1 MGRGQIMKLALQTVL
16 SGLFSLL
23 LLGVTL
29 FWPAGT
35 FHYWQAWVFIAVF
48 LATTMIPSI
57 GLAIRDPAALQR
69 RLHGG
74 PTAETRI
81 VQKIVIWAVTGS
93 AFAAFVLSAFDHR
106 FGWSSVPTA
115 VVILGNVL
123 VAVGILFAEAVVF
136 QNGFAG
142 ASIQVE
148 DEQPLVSTGLYGLV
162 RHPMYFGAV
171 LMMFGTP
178 LALGSYWALLV
189 SIVSIPIFGVRIAD
203 EEKMLRA
210 ELDGYDAYT
219 QKVRYRLVPY
229 VW

>member
-1 MGRGQIMKLALQTVL
+1 MKLALQTIASGVL
-16 SGLFSLL
+16 GLVFFAA
-23 LLGVTL
+23 TL

-48 LATTMIPSI
+48 MATTVVPSMY
-57 GLAIRDPAALQR
+57 LAVRDPAALQR

-93 AFAAFVLSAFDHR
+93 AVAAFVLSALDHR

-115 VVILGNVL
+115 VVVLGNVL
-123 VAVGILFAEAVVF
+123 VAVGLILAQTVVF
-136 QNGFAG
+136 QNSFAG

-148 DEQPLVSTGLYGLV
+148 DEQQLVSTGLYGLV

-189 SIVSIPIFGVRIAD
+189 SIVSIPVFGVRITD

-210 ELDGYDAYT
+210 ELDGYDEYT
-219 QKVRYRLVPY
+219 QKVRYRLLPY
-229 VW
+229 LW

>member
-1 MGRGQIMKLALQTVL
+1 MKLALQTIA
-16 SGLFSLL
+16 SGVVGLVFFAA
-23 LLGVTL
+23 TL

-48 LATTMIPSI
+48 MATTVVPSMY
-57 GLAIRDPAALQR
+57 LAVRDPAALQR

-93 AFAAFVLSAFDHR
+93 AIAAFVLSALDHR

-115 VVILGNVL
+115 VVVLGNVL
-123 VAVGILFAEAVVF
+123 VAVGLILAQTVVF
-136 QNGFAG
+136 QNSFAG

-148 DEQPLVSTGLYGLV
+148 DEQQLVSTGLYGLV

-189 SIVSIPIFGVRIAD
+189 SIVSIPVFGVRITD

-210 ELDGYDAYT
+210 ELDGYDEYT
-219 QKVRYRLVPY
+219 QKVRYRLLPY
-229 VW
+229 LW

>member
-1 MGRGQIMKLALQTVL
+1 MKLALQTIA
-16 SGLFSLL
+16 SGL
-23 LLGVTL
+23 LGLALFTVAL

-48 LATTMIPSI
+48 MASVMIPSI
-57 GLAIRDPAALQR
+57 YLAVRDPAALQR

-74 PTAETRI
+74 PAAETRI
-81 VQKIVIWAVTGS
+81 VQKIIMWAVTGS
-93 AFAAFVLSAFDHR
+93 AFGVFVLSAVDHR
-106 FGWSSVPTA
+106 FGWSSVPVP
-115 VVILGNVL
+115 VVILGNVV
-123 VAVGILFAEAVVF
+123 VAVGLILSQAVVF

-162 RHPMYFGAV
+162 RHPMYFGAL
-171 LMMFGTP
+171 LMMFATP

-189 SIVSIPIFGVRIAD
+189 SAASIPIFGMRIAD
-203 EEKMLRA
+203 EEKMLRT
-210 ELDGYDAYT
+210 ELDGYDEYAR
-219 QKVRYRLVPY
+219 KVRYRLVPY

>member
-1 MGRGQIMKLALQTVL
+1 MKLALQTIASGVL
-16 SGLFSLL
+16 GLAFFA
-23 LLGVTL
+23 VAL

-48 LATTMIPSI
+48 MATTMVPSI
-57 GLAIRDPAALQR
+57 YLAVRDPAALQR

-93 AFAAFVLSAFDHR
+93 AFAAFVLSALDHR

-123 VAVGILFAEAVVF
+123 VAIGLVLAQAVVF
-136 QNGFAG
+136 QNSFAG

-178 LALGSYWALLV
+178 PALGSYWALLV
-189 SIVSIPIFGVRIAD
+189 SIASIPIFGVRIAD
-203 EEKMLRA
+203 EEKMLRT
-210 ELDGYDAYT
+210 ELDGYDEYT
-219 QKVRYRLVPY
+219 RKVRYRLLPY

>member
-1 MGRGQIMKLALQTVL
+1 MKLALQTIASGVL
-16 SGLFSLL
+16 GLVFFAA
-23 LLGVTL
+23 TL

-48 LATTMIPSI
+48 MATTVVPSMY
-57 GLAIRDPAALQR
+57 LAVRDPAALQR

-93 AFAAFVLSAFDHR
+93 AIAAFVLSALDHR

-115 VVILGNVL
+115 VVVLGNVL
-123 VAVGILFAEAVVF
+123 VAVGLVLAQTVVF
-136 QNGFAG
+136 QNSFAG

-148 DEQPLVSTGLYGLV
+148 DEQQLVSTGLYGLV

-189 SIVSIPIFGVRIAD
+189 SIVSIPVFGVRITD

-210 ELDGYDAYT
+210 ELDGYDEYT
-219 QKVRYRLVPY
+219 QKVRYRLLPY
-229 VW
+229 LW

>member
-1 MGRGQIMKLALQTVL
+1 MKLALQTIASGVL
-16 SGLFSLL
+16 GLVFFAA
-23 LLGVTL
+23 TL

-48 LATTMIPSI
+48 MATTVVPSMY
-57 GLAIRDPAALQR
+57 LAVRDPAALQR

-93 AFAAFVLSAFDHR
+93 AIAAFVLSALDHR

-115 VVILGNVL
+115 VVVLGNVL
-123 VAVGILFAEAVVF
+123 VAVGLILAQTVVF
-136 QNGFAG
+136 QNSFAG

-148 DEQPLVSTGLYGLV
+148 DEQQLVSTGLYGLV

-189 SIVSIPIFGVRIAD
+189 SIVSIPVFGVRITD

-210 ELDGYDAYT
+210 ELDGYDEYT
-219 QKVRYRLVPY
+219 QKVRYRLLPY
-229 VW
+229 LW

>member
-1 MGRGQIMKLALQTVL
+1 MKLALQTIASGVL
-16 SGLFSLL
+16 GLALFA
-23 LLGVTL
+23 VTL

-48 LATTMIPSI
+48 MATTVVPSI
-57 GLAIRDPAALQR
+57 YLAVRDPAALQR

-74 PTAETRI
+74 PAAETRI
-81 VQKIVIWAVTGS
+81 VQKIIIWAVTGS
-93 AFAAFVLSAFDHR
+93 AFAAFVLSALDHR

-123 VAVGILFAEAVVF
+123 VAVGLILAQAVVF
-136 QNGFAG
+136 QNSFAG

-148 DEQPLVSTGLYGLV
+148 DDQPLVSTGLYGLV

-189 SIVSIPIFGVRIAD
+189 SIVSIPIFGARIAD

-210 ELDGYDAYT
+210 ELDGYDEYM
-219 QKVRYRLVPY
+219 QKVPYRLLPY

>member
-1 MGRGQIMKLALQTVL
+1 MKLALQTIA
-16 SGLFSLL
+16 SGVFGLALFA
-23 LLGVTL
+23 VTL

-48 LATTMIPSI
+48 MATTMVPSI
-57 GLAIRDPAALQR
+57 YLAVRDPAALQR

-81 VQKIVIWAVTGS
+81 VQKIIIWAVTGS
-93 AFAAFVLSAFDHR
+93 AFAAFVLSALDHR

-123 VAVGILFAEAVVF
+123 VAVGLILAQAVVF
-136 QNGFAG
+136 QNSFAG

-148 DEQPLVSTGLYGLV
+148 DDQPLVSTGLYGLV

-189 SIVSIPIFGVRIAD
+189 SIVSIPIFGARITD

-210 ELDGYDAYT
+210 ELDGYDEYM
-219 QKVRYRLVPY
+219 QKVPYRLLPY

>member
-1 MGRGQIMKLALQTVL
+1 MKLALQTIA
-16 SGLFSLL
+16 SGVFGLALFA
-23 LLGVTL
+23 VAL

-35 FHYWQAWVFIAVF
+35 FHYWQAWVFVAVF
-48 LATTMIPSI
+48 MATTMVPSI
-57 GLAIRDPAALQR
+57 YLAVRDPAALQR

-74 PTAETRI
+74 PTAETRL

-93 AFAAFVLSAFDHR
+93 AFAAFVLSALDHR
-106 FGWSSVPTA
+106 FGWSSVPVA
-115 VVILGNVL
+115 VVVLGNIL
-123 VAVGILFAEAVVF
+123 VAVGLILAQAVVF
-136 QNGFAG
+136 QNSFAG

-178 LALGSYWALLV
+178 LALGSYWGLLV
-189 SIVSIPIFGVRIAD
+189 SILAVPIFGVRIAD

-210 ELDGYDAYT
+210 ELAGYDEYT
-219 QKVRYRLVPY
+219 QKVRYRLLPY

>member
-1 MGRGQIMKLALQTVL
+1 MKLALQTFASGVL
-16 SGLFSLL
+16 GLVFFAA
-23 LLGVTL
+23 TL

-48 LATTMIPSI
+48 MATTVVPSMY
-57 GLAIRDPAALQR
+57 LAVRDPAALQR

-93 AFAAFVLSAFDHR
+93 AIAAFVLSALDHR

-115 VVILGNVL
+115 VVVLGNVL
-123 VAVGILFAEAVVF
+123 VAVGLILAQTVVF
-136 QNGFAG
+136 QNSFAG

-148 DEQPLVSTGLYGLV
+148 DEQQLVSTGLYGLV

-189 SIVSIPIFGVRIAD
+189 SIVSIPVFGIRITD

-210 ELDGYDAYT
+210 ELDGYDEYT
-219 QKVRYRLVPY
+219 QKVRYRLLPY
-229 VW
+229 LW

>member
-1 MGRGQIMKLALQTVL
+1 MKLALQTFASGVL
-16 SGLFSLL
+16 GLVFFAA
-23 LLGVTL
+23 TL

-48 LATTMIPSI
+48 MATTVVPSMY
-57 GLAIRDPAALQR
+57 LAVRDPAALQR

-93 AFAAFVLSAFDHR
+93 AIAAFVLSALDHR

-115 VVILGNVL
+115 VVVLGNVL
-123 VAVGILFAEAVVF
+123 VAVGLVLAQTVVF
-136 QNGFAG
+136 QNSFAG

-148 DEQPLVSTGLYGLV
+148 DEQQLVSTGLYGLV

-189 SIVSIPIFGVRIAD
+189 SIVSIPVFGVRITD

-210 ELDGYDAYT
+210 ELAGYDEYT
-219 QKVRYRLVPY
+219 QKVRYRLLPY
-229 VW
+229 LW

>member
-1 MGRGQIMKLALQTVL
+1 MKLALQTIA
-16 SGLFSLL
+16 SGLFGLAL
-23 LLGVTL
+23 FAVAL

-35 FHYWQAWVFIAVF
+35 FHYWQAWVFVAVF
-48 LATTMIPSI
+48 MATTVAPSI
-57 GLAIRDPAALQR
+57 YLAVRDPAALQR

-81 VQKIVIWAVTGS
+81 VQKIVIWAITGS
-93 AFAAFVLSAFDHR
+93 AFAAFILSALDHR
-106 FGWSSVPTA
+106 FGWSSMPVA
-115 VVILGNVL
+115 VVVLGNIL
-123 VAVGILFAEAVVF
+123 VAVGLILAQMVVF
-136 QNGFAG
+136 QNSFAG

-178 LALGSYWALLV
+178 LALGSYWGLLV
-189 SIVSIPIFGVRIAD
+189 SIFSIPIFGVRIAD

-210 ELDGYDAYT
+210 ELDGYDEYA
-219 QKVRYRLVPY
+219 QEVRYRLLPY

>member
-1 MGRGQIMKLALQTVL
+1 MKLALQTIA
-16 SGLFSLL
+16 SGVFGLALF
-23 LLGVTL
+23 VVAL

-35 FHYWQAWVFIAVF
+35 FGYWQAWVFIVVF
-48 LATTMIPSI
+48 MLTTLVPSI
-57 GLAIRDPAALQR
+57 YLAVRDPAALQR

-81 VQKIVIWAVTGS
+81 VQKIIIWAITGS
-93 AFAAFVLSAFDHR
+93 AFAVFVLSALDHR
-106 FGWSSVPTA
+106 FGWSSVPIA
-115 VVILGNVL
+115 VVVLGNVV
-123 VAVGILFAEAVVF
+123 VAVGLVLAQAVVF
-136 QNGFAG
+136 QNSFAG
-142 ASIQVE
+142 ASIRVE

-189 SIVSIPIFGVRIAD
+189 SIVSIPIFGARIVD

-210 ELDGYDAYT
+210 ELGGYDEYS
-219 QKVRYRLVPY
+219 QKVRYRLLPY

>member
-1 MGRGQIMKLALQTVL
+1 MKLALQTIA
-16 SGLFSLL
+16 SGVFGLALFA
-23 LLGVTL
+23 VTL

-48 LATTMIPSI
+48 MATTMVPSI
-57 GLAIRDPAALQR
+57 YLAVRDPAALQR

-93 AFAAFVLSAFDHR
+93 AFAAFALSALDHR
-106 FGWSSVPTA
+106 FGWSSVPVA

-123 VAVGILFAEAVVF
+123 VAVGLILAQTVVF
-136 QNGFAG
+136 QNSFAG

-148 DEQPLVSTGLYGLV
+148 DDQPLVSTGLYALV

-189 SIVSIPIFGVRIAD
+189 SIASIPIFGVRIAD

-210 ELDGYDAYT
+210 ELDGYDEYT
-219 QKVRYRLVPY
+219 QKVPYRLLPY

>member
-1 MGRGQIMKLALQTVL
+1 MKLALQTIASGVL
-16 SGLFSLL
+16 GLAFFAA
-23 LLGVTL
+23 TL

-35 FHYWQAWVFIAVF
+35 FHYWQAWVFVAVF
-48 LATTMIPSI
+48 MATTMVPSI
-57 GLAIRDPAALQR
+57 YLAVRDPAALQR

-74 PTAETRI
+74 PGAETRI
-81 VQKIVIWAVTGS
+81 VQKIIIWAVTGS
-93 AFAAFVLSAFDHR
+93 AFAAFVLSALDHR

-123 VAVGILFAEAVVF
+123 VAVGLVLAQTVVF
-136 QNGFAG
+136 QNSFAG

-189 SIVSIPIFGVRIAD
+189 SIVSIPIFGARIAD

-210 ELDGYDAYT
+210 ELDGYAEYT
-219 QKVRYRLVPY
+219 QKVPYRLLPY

>member
-1 MGRGQIMKLALQTVL
+1 MKLALQAIA
-16 SGLFSLL
+16 SGVFGLALFA
-23 LLGVTL
+23 VAL

-35 FHYWQAWVFIAVF
+35 FHYWQAWVFVAVF
-48 LATTMIPSI
+48 MATTMVPSI
-57 GLAIRDPAALQR
+57 YLAVRDPAALQR

-74 PTAETRI
+74 PTAETRL

-93 AFAAFVLSAFDHR
+93 AFAAFVLSALDHR
-106 FGWSSVPTA
+106 FGWSNVPVA
-115 VVILGNVL
+115 VVVLGNVL
-123 VAVGILFAEAVVF
+123 VAVGLILAQAVVF
-136 QNGFAG
+136 QNSFAG
-142 ASIQVE
+142 ASIRVE

-178 LALGSYWALLV
+178 LALGSYWGLLV
-189 SIVSIPIFGVRIAD
+189 SILAVPIFGVRIAD

-210 ELDGYDAYT
+210 ELDGYDEYAR
-219 QKVRYRLVPY
+219 KVRYRLVPY

>member
-1 MGRGQIMKLALQTVL
+1 MKLALQTIASGVFGLVL
-16 SGLFSLL
+16 FA
-23 LLGVTL
+23 VAL

-35 FHYWQAWVFIAVF
+35 FHYWQAWAFVAVF
-48 LATTMIPSI
+48 MATTMVPSI
-57 GLAIRDPAALQR
+57 YLAVRDPAALQR

-74 PTAETRI
+74 PTAETRL

-93 AFAAFVLSAFDHR
+93 AFAAFVLSALDHR
-106 FGWSSVPTA
+106 FGWSNVPIA
-115 VVILGNVL
+115 VVVLGNVL
-123 VAVGILFAEAVVF
+123 VAVGLVLAQAVVF
-136 QNGFAG
+136 QNSFAG
-142 ASIQVE
+142 ASIRVE
-148 DEQPLVSTGLYGLV
+148 DEQLLVSTGLYGLV

-189 SIVSIPIFGVRIAD
+189 SILAVPIFGVRIAD

-210 ELDGYDAYT
+210 ELDGYDEYAR
-219 QKVRYRLVPY
+219 KVRYRLLPY